1 MKKIGKFFAGV
12 KKEMS
17 RVRWPKKKDM
27 VKYSLAI
34 LACIIVFAVFFVAS
48 DVIIAGIRTF
58 VEENL

>member
-17 RVRWPKKKDM
+17 RVRLPKKKDM